1 MYKPNDIVLV
11 KSPAGPAIPPIHVKL
26 LKQVVVKPSKY
37 TKGFTGWEAKLVYEK
52 EANMLRKNWSIP
64 FKFPDKIDTFVYET
78 NIIKK
83 VRRRKNRY
91 KQRS

>member
-11 KSPAGPAIPPIHVKL
+11 KSSAGPAIPSIHVKL

-52 EANMLRKNWSIP
+52 EANILRKDWSIP
-64 FKFPDKIDTFVYET
+64 FKFPDEINTFVYEAD
-78 NIIKK
+78 IIKK
-83 VRRRKNRY
+83 TRRRKNRY
-91 KQRS
+91 KQKS